1 MYKNYTPM
9 NMSPQ
14 ERKQGMSTAATKLV
28 IIIGG
33 AGDRS
38 LVENDLHRCLKQI
51 IRPATSSF
59 RTVSAY
65 GTGTLGREFSEP
77 SSRRHKLFTLMS

>member
-1 MYKNYTPM
+1 MPM
-9 NMSPQ
+9 NTSPQ

-28 IIIGG
+28 IISA

-51 IRPATSSF
+51 GIFIVQNCSSIWHRYIGARILRAF
-59 RTVSAY
+59 FT
-65 GTGTLGREFSEP
+65 P
-77 SSRRHKLFTLMS
+77 S

>member
-1 MYKNYTPM
+1 RAAARAGTKNYTPM
-9 NMSPQ
+9 NTSPQ

-33 AGDRS
+33 AGDQP

-51 IRPATSSF
+51 VPRP
-59 RTVSAY
+59 RP
-65 GTGTLGREFSEP
+65 R
-77 SSRRHKLFTLMS
+77 